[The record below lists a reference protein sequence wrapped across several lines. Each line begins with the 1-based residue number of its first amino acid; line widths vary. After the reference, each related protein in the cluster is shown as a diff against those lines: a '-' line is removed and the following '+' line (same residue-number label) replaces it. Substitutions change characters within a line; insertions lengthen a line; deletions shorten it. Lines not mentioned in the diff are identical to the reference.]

1 MDAIRLATE
10 ADYFCAGLQTLYQ
23 LNGKRISVVMGCV
36 RARLSFAIIMCVWI
50 TNEMEITKF
59 GRWSGYYYYYY
70 YYLLQVIYK
79 AKQPVTPDQ
88 QVKKYK

>member
-1 MDAIRLATE
+1 MPLFYNIN
-10 ADYFCAGLQTLYQ
+10 TLMYRPCP
-23 LNGKRISVVMGCV
+23 NC
-36 RARLSFAIIMCVWI
+36 
-50 TNEMEITKF
+50 
-59 GRWSGYYYYYY
+59 YYY

>member
-1 MDAIRLATE
+1 MNLLNNTIIILA
-10 ADYFCAGLQTLYQ
+10 
-23 LNGKRISVVMGCV
+23 
-36 RARLSFAIIMCVWI
+36 ARSTHEGVGGNFTASLIFVCFDSSEFVI
-50 TNEMEITKF
+50 N
-59 GRWSGYYYYYY
+59 Y